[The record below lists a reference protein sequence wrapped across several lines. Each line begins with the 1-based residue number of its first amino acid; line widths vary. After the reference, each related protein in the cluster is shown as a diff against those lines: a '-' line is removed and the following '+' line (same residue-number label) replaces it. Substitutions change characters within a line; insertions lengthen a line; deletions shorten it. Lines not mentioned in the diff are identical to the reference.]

1 MIADAVTSLLGSLV
15 EQFLKPVR
23 KLLADTLLATPDMT
37 SHPDVKRLWR
47 SSLVTAT
54 AVYVL
59 FVLIGG
65 ITVMGHETVQTRYA
79 LKQIAPRLVLG
90 LSAAAASLPVVG
102 KAIELA
108 NALSRAIAQTDL
120 SDAGKGLVERAIP
133 FALSGGTAH
142 VTLYMVILELCF
154 LAMVLAVLIGY
165 LLRVGAIALLTV
177 GAPLALACHAHPAT
191 EAVAKMW
198 WRALAA
204 ALGIQVLQSL
214 VLISSLKLF
223 FAPDS
228 TLLGFPKL
236 NKLGTM
242 LAGIALFWVLFKL
255 PGWCMRAAFRAL
267 GLPPPHT
274 PAPVRMARNIAMLM
288 LLHQYAP
295 GLMTRGGARAG
306 GPGGLRPRAG
316 IGPAGGTGRPG
327 GPGPV
332 PPPWGG
338 PPPPGGPGGPRT
350 SPPGGRPRSGPGAGR
365 GSGPGAP
372 GPGSTGHRPGP
383 GTGSGRGP
391 GGSGMNAGAG
401 KAGTGS
407 SAPQVTLQWGTP
419 QRTPPT
425 PSPHTARPTGNPRSA
440 GPSGGGRAGQAS
452 SGLAPGAGR
461 AASASGPRG
470 AARPLAGGPTPPT
483 RSPGLSA
490 PPPAPGRSGP
500 QPPAT
505 PRSLPPAPPR
515 RALLPGRP
523 IPLRLPLEPPHHQPP
538 QGA

>member
-1 MIADAVTSLLGSLV
+1 MIADAITSLLGSLV
-15 EQFLKPVR
+15 EQLLKPVR

-37 SHPDVKRLWR
+37 THPDVKRLWR
-47 SSLVTAT
+47 SSLVTAA

-59 FVLIGG
+59 FVLVGG
-65 ITVMGHETVQTRYA
+65 ITVMGHETVQTRHA

-90 LSAAAASLPVVG
+90 LSAAAVSLTVVG
-102 KAIELA
+102 KAIDLA

-120 SDAGKGLVERAIP
+120 TDAGKGLVERAIP

-142 VTLYMVILELCF
+142 MTLYVVILELCF

-165 LLRVGAIALLTV
+165 MLRVGAIALLTV

-191 EAVAKMW
+191 EGVAKMW
-198 WRALAA
+198 WRAIAA

-267 GLPPPHT
+267 GIPPPHT

-288 LLHQYAP
+288 LLRQYAP
-295 GLMTRGGARAG
+295 GLMARGGARPG

-316 IGPAGGTGRPG
+316 IGPVGGPGRPG

-332 PPPWGG
+332 PPPSGG
-338 PPPPGGPGGPRT
+338 PPPPGGGPGLGT
-350 SPPGGRPRSGPGAGR
+350 SPPGGRPRGGPGAGG
-365 GSGPGAP
+365 GSGPGVP
-372 GPGSTGHRPGP
+372 GPGSTGHRRGP
-383 GTGSGRGP
+383 GAGSGRGP
-391 GGSGMNAGAG
+391 GGPGANSGAGRAGADP
-401 KAGTGS
+401 

-419 QRTPPT
+419 RRTPSS
-425 PSPHTARPTGNPRSA
+425 PSPHAARATGNPRPA
-440 GPSGGGRAGQAS
+440 GASGAGRAGQAS
-452 SGLAPGAGR
+452 SGLSPGAGR
-461 AASASGPRG
+461 PASATGPLG
-470 AARPLAGGPTPPT
+470 PPLSPT
-483 RSPGLSA
+483 RSPRPSA
-490 PPPAPGRSGP
+490 PTPAPRPNASHSSV
-500 QPPAT
+500 T
-505 PRSLPPAPPR
+505 PRPLPPAPSR
-515 RALLPGRP
+515 RALPPGRP
-523 IPLRLPLEPPHHQPP
+523 ISLQLPLEPPHHPPP

>member
-1 MIADAVTSLLGSLV
+1 MISDAITSLLGSLV
-15 EQFLKPVR
+15 EQLLKPVR
-23 KLLADTLLATPDMT
+23 QLLADTLLATPDMT
-37 SHPDVKRLWR
+37 THPDVKRLWR

-59 FVLIGG
+59 FVLFGG
-65 ITVMGHETVQTRYA
+65 VTVMGHETVQTRHA

-90 LSAAAASLPVVG
+90 LSTAAISLPVVG
-102 KAIELA
+102 KAIALA

-133 FALSGGTAH
+133 FAVYGGTAH
-142 VTLYMVILELCF
+142 VTLYVVILELCF

-177 GAPLALACHAHPAT
+177 GAPLALACHAHPT
-191 EAVAKMW
+191 TDPVAKMW

-267 GLPPPHT
+267 GIPPPHT

-288 LLHQYAP
+288 LLRQYAP
-295 GLMTRGGARAG
+295 GLMARGGARAG

-316 IGPAGGTGRPG
+316 IGPTGGAGRPG

-338 PPPPGGPGGPRT
+338 PSPPGGGPPGPRT
-350 SPPGGRPRSGPGAGR
+350 SPSGGRPRGGPSAGG

-383 GTGSGRGP
+383 GAGSARGP
-391 GGSGMNAGAG
+391 GSRGANPGAGRAGAG
-401 KAGTGS
+401 P
-407 SAPQVTLQWGTP
+407 SAPKVTLQWGTP
-419 QRTPPT
+419 RRTPPN
-425 PSPHTARPTGNPRSA
+425 PAPHAARPTGNPRSA
-440 GPSGGGRAGQAS
+440 GTSGSGKVGQAS
-452 SGLAPGAGR
+452 SGLSPGAGR
-461 AASASGPRG
+461 PASATGPLG
-470 AARPLAGGPTPPT
+470 PPLSPT
-483 RSPGLSA
+483 RSTGPSA
-490 PPPAPGRSGP
+490 PTPAPQRNAPRSSV
-500 QPPAT
+500 T
-505 PRSLPPAPPR
+505 PRPLPPAPPR
-515 RALLPGRP
+515 RALPPGRP
-523 IPLRLPLEPPHHQPP
+523 IPLQLPLEPPHHQPP
-538 QGA
+538 

>member
-1 MIADAVTSLLGSLV
+1 MIADAITSLLGSLV
-15 EQFLKPVR
+15 EQLLKPVR
-23 KLLADTLLATPDMT
+23 QLLADTLLATPDMT

-54 AVYVL
+54 AIYVL

-65 ITVMGHETVQTRYA
+65 ITVMGHETVQTRHA

-102 KAIELA
+102 KAIDLA

-142 VTLYMVILELCF
+142 VSLYMVILELCF

-177 GAPLALACHAHPAT
+177 GAPLALACHAHPGT

-198 WRALAA
+198 WRAVAA

-295 GLMTRGGARAG
+295 GLMARGGARAG

-316 IGPAGGTGRPG
+316 LGPG
-327 GPGPV
+327 GPGPA

-338 PPPPGGPGGPRT
+338 PPSPGGGPGPKT
-350 SPPGGRPRSGPGAGR
+350 SPPGGWPPRGPGAGG
-365 GSGPGAP
+365 GSAPGAP
-372 GPGSTGHRPGP
+372 GPGNSGHGPGP
-383 GTGSGRGP
+383 RTGGGRAPGGP
-391 GGSGMNAGAG
+391 GMNGGAG
-401 KAGTGS
+401 KAGPGP

-419 QRTPPT
+419 QRTPPN
-425 PSPHTARPTGNPRSA
+425 PAPHAARPSGDPGSA
-440 GPSGGGRAGQAS
+440 GTSGRGRAGQAS
-452 SGLAPGAGR
+452 SGLPPGSGR
-461 AASASGPRG
+461 PR
-470 AARPLAGGPTPPT
+470 AGGATPSAP
-483 RSPGLSA
+483 SPGPSA
-490 PPPAPGRSGP
+490 PPPATGRSGP
-500 QPPAT
+500 QSPAT
-505 PRSLPPAPPR
+505 RRSLPPAPPR
-515 RALLPGRP
+515 RALPPGRP
-523 IPLRLPLEPPHHQPP
+523 IPLHLPLEPPHHEPP